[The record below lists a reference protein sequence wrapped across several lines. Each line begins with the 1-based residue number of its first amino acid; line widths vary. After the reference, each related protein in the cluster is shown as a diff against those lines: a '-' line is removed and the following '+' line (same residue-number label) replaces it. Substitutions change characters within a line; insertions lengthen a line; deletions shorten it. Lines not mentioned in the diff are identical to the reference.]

1 MVIGFAQ
8 VEVHYPGAQ
17 SLKDKRSILQGILS
31 RLRKKWNVSAA
42 EVEHRDLWQKSVLA
56 LAHVNTDRA
65 HADATIQ
72 AMLDSLELESEIQVT
87 GSQVEYL

>member
-17 SLKDKRSILQGILS
+17 SLKEKRSILQGVLN
-31 RLRKKWNVSAA
+31 RLRKKWNVTVA
-42 EVEHRDLWQKSVLA
+42 EVEYRDFWQKSVLA

-72 AMLDSLELESEIQVT
+72 EVLDSLELESELQVA